1 MGGKCRST
9 LFSCSEYGLYYLL
22 RQYCYVEDGIDLSL
36 HEKNKN
42 ELKQL
47 PLGHQPNMK
56 KHKAYIN
63 ASPQEYRIFH
73 I

>member
-1 MGGKCRST
+1 MDYIIYSGNIAMLRMGLIYHCMK
-9 LFSCSEYGLYYLL
+9 
-22 RQYCYVEDGIDLSL
+22 
-36 HEKNKN
+36 KNKN

-47 PLGHQPNMK
+47 PLGYQPNMK